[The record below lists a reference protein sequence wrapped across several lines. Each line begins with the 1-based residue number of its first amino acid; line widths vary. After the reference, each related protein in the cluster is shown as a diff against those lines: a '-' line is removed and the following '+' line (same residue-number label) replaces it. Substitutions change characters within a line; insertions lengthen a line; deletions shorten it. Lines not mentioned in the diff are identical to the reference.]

1 MQKQSRKL
9 FLCEHQVIYSYYT
22 IIILLYRARHIKPSS
37 FLFQG
42 ALIGGIT
49 SLAGSLWLTF
59 GSMMLKRSYPTFPP
73 LSTDRC
79 TMTNNLT
86 YSNYKNTNSSSIKH
100 FFDES
105 PI

>member
-9 FLCEHQVIYSYYT
+9 FLCEHQVIYSYST
-22 IIILLYRARHIKPSS
+22 IILYYNRARHIRPSS

-49 SLAGSLWLTF
+49 SLACSLWLTF

-79 TMTNNLT
+79 TLTNNLT
-86 YSNYKNTNSSSIKH
+86 YSNYNDTNSNAIVH
-100 FFDES
+100 FF
-105 PI
+105 